1 MILNVHMYHQE
12 HISKKIFNLCNIL
25 SVFLFIFSVTLDLS
39 DYYLIC
45 INILIQAYIC
55 YFRNCIITFATTYAM
70 R

>member
-1 MILNVHMYHQE
+1 MYHQE

-45 INILIQAYIC
+45 INILIQAYI
-55 YFRNCIITFATTYAM
+55 
-70 R
+70 